1 MCDVNE
7 GQLERL
13 FLHTVTRQVKKIGMK
28 TTLQL
33 GGIKITS
40 GTYTRMQKFLF

>member
-1 MCDVNE
+1 MCDVND

-33 GGIKITS
+33 GGKYNFGEIQEDVRIH
-40 GTYTRMQKFLF
+40 LL

>member
-33 GGIKITS
+33 GG
-40 GTYTRMQKFLF
+40 KFNFGEIHEDVRIHLL